1 MIFKANSFIPLPP
14 HVYSTYIGTML
25 YSTVYN
31 TRGRMAAA
39 AAGSEW
45 EVHKKKTNAK
55 CWAETRLLTNPAPI
69 TLELGPGGGGVW
81 LVRLRLDQ
89 LDTGASVEK
98 LHKLFSDPVLIVT
111 HWWFAFVLFIDGSK
125 QVQVVGKI
133 IFCQFTIISNNKI
146 DRYLDYW
153 KMILN
158 DGFKRLELKEVWII
172 LTL

>member
-1 MIFKANSFIPLPP
+1 
-14 HVYSTYIGTML
+14 
-25 YSTVYN
+25 
-31 TRGRMAAA
+31 MAAA

-111 HWWFAFVLFIDGSK
+111 HWWFAFVHFIDGSK

-153 KMILN
+153 KIILN